1 MLMKKNK
8 LIYFIVGARP
18 NFIKVAPLLR
28 KLKTNKNF
36 SYKLVHTGQHYD
48 KLMSEVFFNDLKIQ
62 KPDYN
67 LNVKANSQNSQV
79 AKIMLQLEKKC
90 LEDKPDII
98 FVFGDVNSTLAASIT
113 AKKLGLKLVHYEAG
127 LRSFDRNMPEEI
139 NRLICDS
146 ISDYFLC
153 TEKTAISNLLKEG
166 IPKKKIFHV
175 GNLMIDS
182 LNYHIRKTQEKNIND
197 YDYAVLTMHRP
208 SNIDIKDNLEKL
220 ILIFNTIAE
229 KIKIIFPVHP
239 RTKLKLDSFKIHHNI
254 KLIEP
259 LGYTDF
265 CLLWTASKFVI
276 TDSGGIQEE
285 TTALKI
291 PCLTIRENT
300 ERPITVEIGSNTI
313 VGINGKV
320 ILKLVDK
327 VLNGEYKKSLIPEFW
342 DGKSSERIIE
352 VIKSIL

>member
-1 MLMKKNK
+1 MEKNK

-28 KLKTNKNF
+28 EFKTNKNF
-36 SYKLVHTGQHYD
+36 SYKLIHTGQHYD

-67 LNVKANSQNSQV
+67 LNVKAKSQNSQV

-90 LEDKPDII
+90 LKDKPDII

-113 AKKLGLKLVHYEAG
+113 AKKLGLQLIHYEAG
-127 LRSFDRNMPEEI
+127 LRSHDRNMPEEI

-166 IPKKKIFHV
+166 ISKNKIFHV

-182 LNYHIRKTQEKNIND
+182 LYYQIRKTQDRNIKGV
-197 YDYAVLTMHRP
+197 DYAVLTMHRP
-208 SNIDIKDNLEKL
+208 SNVDIKYNLEKL
-220 ILIFNTIAE
+220 ILIFNAIAE
-229 KIKIIFPVHP
+229 KIQIIFPVHP

-259 LGYTDF
+259 LGYKDF
-265 CLLWTASKFVI
+265 CVLWAGSKFVI

-300 ERPITVEIGSNTI
+300 ERPITVEVGSNTI
-313 VGINGKV
+313 VGLNEKL
-320 ILKLVDK
+320 ILKLVNK

-342 DGKSSERIIE
+342 DGKSSKRIIK
-352 VIKSIL
+352 ILTSIL